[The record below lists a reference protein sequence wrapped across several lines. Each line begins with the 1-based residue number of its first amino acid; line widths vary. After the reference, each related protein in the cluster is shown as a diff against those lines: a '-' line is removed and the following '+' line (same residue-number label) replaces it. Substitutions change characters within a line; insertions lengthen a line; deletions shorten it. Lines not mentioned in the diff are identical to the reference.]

1 MRVELIDDTERFRAL
16 RQEWDELLEQSAA
29 DCLFLTWEWLY
40 PWWTHCADGRK
51 LCLLAVR
58 DGGDL
63 IGVAPLAVSPWRVT
77 RFRLFHAL
85 EFLGTGRIG
94 SDYLDIISRRSREQD
109 VAEALADHLSRWGTM
124 LELAQVNGDASLAA
138 AVAARMA
145 GRDWTSAA
153 IRTDVCPFV
162 RLAGHSWDSY
172 LATLGSEHRYNIR
185 RRLRNLA
192 GRFDVRFER
201 AATDAERR
209 AALAEVVTLH
219 RKRWEARG
227 GGSTAFS
234 TPAVLAF
241 HEEASRLAL
250 ERGWLRLFS
259 LRLDGTPVSALYGF
273 RYGRRFYFY
282 QSGFEPEY
290 GKHSVGL
297 VTMAL
302 AIKSAIEEGAE
313 EYDFLHGD
321 EPYKFLWTRDV
332 RELRRLELY
341 APCLRGRLSRGAVET
356 DRVARKLARRVL
368 PQVVVQALVR
378 GR

>member
-1 MRVELIDDTERFRAL
+1 
-16 RQEWDELLEQSAA
+16 
-29 DCLFLTWEWLY
+29 
-40 PWWTHCADGRK
+40 
-51 LCLLAVR
+51 
-58 DGGDL
+58 
-63 IGVAPLAVSPWRVT
+63 
-77 RFRLFHAL
+77 
-85 EFLGTGRIG
+85 
-94 SDYLDIISRRSREQD
+94 
-109 VAEALADHLSRWGTM
+109 M
-124 LELAQVNGDASLAA
+124 LELAQVNGEASLAA
-138 AVAARMA
+138 EVAARLA
-145 GRDWTSAA
+145 GREWTGTA
-153 IRTDVCPFV
+153 IRTDVCPFA
-162 RLAGHSWDSY
+162 RLGGHSWDSY
-172 LATLGSEHRYNIR
+172 LATLGAEHRYNVR

-192 GRFDVRFER
+192 GRFEVRFER

-209 AALAEVVTLH
+209 AGLAEVVRLH

-227 GGSTAFS
+227 GRSTAFS
-234 TPAVLAF
+234 TAAVLAF

-259 LRLDGTPVSALYGF
+259 LRLDGAPVSALYGF

-290 GKHSVGL
+290 GRHSVGL

-321 EPYKFLWTRDV
+321 EPYKFLWTRDA

-341 APCLRGRLSRGAVET
+341 APSLRGRLSRGAVEA
-356 DRVARKLARRVL
+356 DRAARKLARRML